1 MVDDNKGFEDADNI
15 EYVSKTELKKF
26 AHSLQD
32 LAKELVEMPKGKRNK
47 LSLHDSLIAAI
58 EESKRITSHI
68 ARKRH
73 FQYMGKLL
81 LKSDYEKI
89 QAEIDQMEQQNANF
103 AVRDQVINLWIDQLL
118 TDANPLLN
126 ALYQQHE
133 HSEVGTIRQLTR
145 NLSKKPDNPAARK
158 KLFQALRQLDL
169 QTELPNPLTFQAE

>member
-1 MVDDNKGFEDADNI
+1 MADDNKGFDDADNI

-47 LSLHDSLIAAI
+47 LSLDESLLAAI

-81 LKSDYEKI
+81 LKTDYEKI
-89 QAEIDQMEQQNANF
+89 QNEIDQIENQNANF
-103 AVRDQVINLWIDQLL
+103 AIRDQVINLWIDQLL
-118 TDANPLLN
+118 IDANPLIT
-126 ALYQQHE
+126 ALYQKHD
-133 HSEVGTIRQLTR
+133 HSEIGTIRQLTR
-145 NLSKKPDNPAARK
+145 NLSKKPDQAAPRK

-169 QTELPNPLTFQAE
+169 QAELPNPLALV